1 MNEKDTNKENPFTED
16 DVLAALEGYDSA
28 WYTYPIEKMSYR
40 SNIPLVS
47 TKRNGRKQ
55 KDHIKMMNFVRD
67 ELNQNKTWNKVGNG
81 RKLKKEIVEEW
92 RKNHLDGKKID
103 CHRETGLSRVTI
115 DKWW

>member
-1 MNEKDTNKENPFTED
+1 
-16 DVLAALEGYDSA
+16 
-28 WYTYPIEKMSYR
+28 MSYR

-81 RKLKKEIVEEW
+81 RKPKKEIVEEW